1 MPSSCSKQR
10 GPNGQVPMAI
20 HDPEVT
26 EVVGRCRVDRRTK
39 NLVQR
44 LLPGE
49 IAVID
54 HSDLDRVAAEALIEG
69 GVVAV
74 VNAASSMS
82 GRYPN
87 LGPLL
92 IAAAGIPLIDG
103 VGPHVLDVLVEGEV
117 VAIVGGQVIV
127 AGAVIA
133 RGERQSMAS
142 IEDKIEEARRA
153 VGTELERF
161 ASNTLEYLKGEHH
174 LVTDSIELPPVP
186 VSFRGRQTL
195 VVSRGDDYRDDL
207 AALKRSGYLRE
218 VKPILIGVDGGADA
232 LRDLGLTPDIIIGD
246 FDSVREET
254 LHCGATLVVHAYPGG
269 VAPGVLRLGTLGLQ
283 YEKFEA
289 PGTSEDIALLLAFE
303 LGAELIVAVG
313 LHSSLEEFLDK
324 GRAGM
329 SSTFLVRLKVGRILV
344 DAKGVSRLYRPVV
357 RRVDAAALVVAMLLA
372 LVAVALVNRPLQLW
386 LRSLWLVL
394 RSAIGR

>member
-1 MPSSCSKQR
+1 
-10 GPNGQVPMAI
+10 MAI

-39 NLVQR
+39 NLVLR

-54 HSDLDRVAAEALIEG
+54 HADLDRVAAEALIEAG
-69 GVVAV
+69 AAAV
-74 VNAASSMS
+74 INAAPSMS

-92 IAAAGIPLIDG
+92 IAAAGIPLIDR

-117 VAIVGGQVIV
+117 VAVIGSDVIV

-133 RGERQSMAS
+133 QGERQSMAS
-142 IEDKIEEARRA
+142 LEDQIEEARRM
-153 VGTELERF
+153 VGMELEQF
-161 ASNTLEYLKGEHH
+161 ANNTLEYLKGEHH
-174 LVTDSIELPPVP
+174 LVSDSIELPHLPVELK
-186 VSFRGRQTL
+186 GRQAL
-195 VVSRGDDYRDDL
+195 VVARGDDYRDDL
-207 AALKRSGYLRE
+207 GALKRSGYLRE
-218 VKPILIGVDGGADA
+218 VKPVLIGVDGGADA

-269 VAPGVLRLGTLGLQ
+269 VAPGVMRLGTLGLD
-283 YEKFEA
+283 YKKFEA
-289 PGTSEDIALLLAFE
+289 PGTSEDIALLMAFE

-357 RRVDAAALVVAMLLA
+357 RRVDAFALVVAMLLA
-372 LVAVALVNRPLQLW
+372 LVAVAIVNRPLQLW
-386 LRSLWLVL
+386 MRSLWLLL
-394 RSAIGR
+394 RSALGR

>member
-1 MPSSCSKQR
+1 
-10 GPNGQVPMAI
+10 MAI

-39 NLVQR
+39 TLVQR

-54 HSDLDRVAAEALIEG
+54 HSDIDRVAAEALIEA
-69 GVVAV
+69 GVAAV
-74 VNAASSMS
+74 VNASSSMS

-87 LGPLL
+87 FGPLL
-92 IAAAGIPLIDG
+92 IAAAGIPLVDR
-103 VGPHVLDVLVEGEV
+103 VGAQVLDVLVEGEV
-117 VAIVGGQVIV
+117 VAILGNQVIV
-127 AGAVIA
+127 AGAVVA
-133 RGERQSMAS
+133 HGERQSMAS
-142 IEDKIEEARRA
+142 IEDKIEAARRT
-153 VGTELERF
+153 VGAELERF
-161 ASNTLEYLKGEHH
+161 ASNTLEYLKDEHH
-174 LVTDSIELPPVP
+174 LVSDSLALPDVP
-186 VSFRGRQTL
+186 VSFRGRQAL
-195 VVSRGDDYRDDL
+195 VVSRGDDYREDL

-218 VKPILIGVDGGADA
+218 VKPVLIGVDGGADA

-269 VAPGVLRLGTLGLQ
+269 VAPGVLRLGTLGLG
-283 YEKFEA
+283 YTKFEA
-289 PGTSEDIALLLAFE
+289 PGTSEDIALLLASE

-329 SSTFLVRLKVGRILV
+329 SSTFLVRLKVGRILI

-357 RRVDAAALVVAMLLA
+357 RRIDAVALVVAMLLA

-386 LRSLWLVL
+386 LRSLWLLL

>member
-1 MPSSCSKQR
+1 
-10 GPNGQVPMAI
+10 MAI

-54 HSDLDRVAAEALIEG
+54 HSDLDRVAAEALIAAG
-69 GVVAV
+69 AVAV
-74 VNAASSMS
+74 VNASSSMS

-92 IAAAGIPLIDG
+92 IAAAGIPLIDR

-127 AGAVIA
+127 AGVVIA
-133 RGERQSMAS
+133 HGERQSMAS
-142 IEDKIEEARRA
+142 IEDKIEEARRT
-153 VGTELERF
+153 VGMELERF

-174 LVTDSIELPPVP
+174 LVTDSIDLPNVP
-186 VSFRGRQTL
+186 MEFRGRQAL
-195 VVSRGDDYRDDL
+195 VVARGDDYREDL

-218 VKPILIGVDGGADA
+218 VKPVLIGVDGGADA
-232 LRDLGLTPDIIIGD
+232 LRDLGLTPHIIIGD

-269 VAPGVLRLGTLGLQ
+269 VAPGVMRLGTLGLE

-289 PGTSEDIALLLAFE
+289 PGTSEDIALLMAFE

-357 RRVDAAALVVAMLLA
+357 RRVDAIALIVAMLLA
-372 LVAVALVNRPLQLW
+372 LVAVAIVNRPLQLW
-386 LRSLWLVL
+386 LRSLWLLL
-394 RSAIGR
+394 RSALGR

>member
-1 MPSSCSKQR
+1 
-10 GPNGQVPMAI
+10 MAI

-54 HSDLDRVAAEALIEG
+54 HSDLDRVAAEALIEAG
-69 GVVAV
+69 AAAV
-74 VNAASSMS
+74 VNAASSMT

-92 IAAAGIPLIDG
+92 IAAAGIPLIDS
-103 VGPHVLDVLVEGEV
+103 VGTDVLDVLVEGEV
-117 VAIVGGQVIV
+117 LAIVGGQVIV
-127 AGAVIA
+127 AGAIVA
-133 RGERQSMAS
+133 HGERQSMAA
-142 IEDKIEEARRA
+142 IEDKIEEARRT
-153 VGTELERF
+153 VGMELERF

-174 LVTDSIELPPVP
+174 LITDPIAVPEMP
-186 VSFRGRQTL
+186 VSFRGRQAL
-195 VVSRGDDYRDDL
+195 VVARGDDYREDL
-207 AALKRSGYLRE
+207 GALKRSGYLRE
-218 VKPILIGVDGGADA
+218 VKPVLIGVDGGADA
-232 LRDLGLTPDIIIGD
+232 LRDLGLTPDVIIGD

-269 VAPGVLRLGTLGLQ
+269 VAPGVLRLGTLGLE
-283 YEKFEA
+283 YKKFEA
-289 PGTSEDIALLLAFE
+289 PGTSEDIALLLASE

-313 LHSSLEEFLDK
+313 LHSSLEQFLDK

-357 RRVDAAALVVAMLLA
+357 RRVDAVALVVAMLLA

-386 LRSLWLVL
+386 LRSLWLLL

>member
-1 MPSSCSKQR
+1 
-10 GPNGQVPMAI
+10 MAI

-26 EVVGRCRVDRRTK
+26 EVVGRCRIDRRTK

-54 HSDLDRVAAEALIEG
+54 HSDLDRVAAEALIEAG
-69 GVVAV
+69 AVAV
-74 VNAASSMS
+74 VNAAPSMS

-92 IAAAGIPLIDG
+92 IAAAGIPLIDD
-103 VGPHVLDVLVEGEV
+103 VGSHVLDVLVEGEV
-117 VAIVGGQVIV
+117 LAIVGGQVIV
-127 AGAVIA
+127 SGAVVA
-133 RGERQSMAS
+133 HGERQSMALL
-142 IEDKIEEARRA
+142 EDQIEEARRT
-153 VGTELERF
+153 VGVELERF
-161 ASNTLEYLKGEHH
+161 ASNTLEYLKEEHH
-174 LVTDSIELPPVP
+174 LATDSPVMPQLP
-186 VSFRGRQTL
+186 VSFKGRQAL
-195 VVSRGDDYRDDL
+195 VVSRGDDHRVDL

-218 VKPILIGVDGGADA
+218 VKPVLIGVDGGADA
-232 LRDLGLTPDIIIGD
+232 LVELGLRPDVIIGD

-269 VAPGVLRLGTLGLQ
+269 VAPGVVRLGVLGLE
-283 YEKFEA
+283 YKKFEA
-289 PGTSEDIALLLAFE
+289 AGTSEDIALLLAFE

-344 DAKGVSRLYRPVV
+344 DAKGVNRLYRPVV
-357 RRVDAAALVVAMLLA
+357 RRVDAAALVLAMLLA

-386 LRSLWLVL
+386 LRSLWLLV
-394 RSAIGR
+394 RSALGR

>member
-1 MPSSCSKQR
+1 
-10 GPNGQVPMAI
+10 MAI

-54 HSDLDRVAAEALIEG
+54 HSDLDRVAADALIEA

-74 VNAASSMS
+74 VNASSSMS

-92 IAAAGIPLIDG
+92 IAAAGIPLIDR
-103 VGPHVLDVLVEGEV
+103 VGAHVLDVLVEGEV
-117 VAIVGGQVIV
+117 VAH
-127 AGAVIA
+127 
-133 RGERQSMAS
+133 GERQTMAS
-142 IEDKIEEARRA
+142 IEDKIEEGRRT
-153 VGTELERF
+153 VGMELERF
-161 ASNTLEYLKGEHH
+161 ASNTLEYLKGEHY
-174 LVTDSIELPPVP
+174 LVTDRIELPEMPVA
-186 VSFRGRQTL
+186 FRGRQAL

-218 VKPILIGVDGGADA
+218 VKPVLIGVDGGADA
-232 LRDLGLTPDIIIGD
+232 LRDLGLTPDVIIGD

-269 VAPGVLRLGTLGLQ
+269 VAPGVLRLGTLGLE
-283 YEKFEA
+283 YKKFEA

-313 LHSSLEEFLDK
+313 LHSSMEEFLDK

-357 RRVDAAALVVAMLLA
+357 RRVDALALVIAMLLA

-386 LRSLWLVL
+386 LRSLWLLL
-394 RSAIGR
+394 RSALGR